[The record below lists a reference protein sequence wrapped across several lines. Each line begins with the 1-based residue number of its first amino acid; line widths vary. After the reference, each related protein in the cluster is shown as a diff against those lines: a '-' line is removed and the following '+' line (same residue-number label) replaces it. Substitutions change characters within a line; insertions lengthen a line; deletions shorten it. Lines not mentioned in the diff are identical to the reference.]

1 MLKVR
6 IELNAPS
13 AAKCVHL
20 YIITAF
26 LNVVAV
32 FILVFKCLTENNL
45 IDRTVLIVIVSN
57 VMGSRQF
64 VLNKSLTLKVLTHA
78 HKLGHLGCTL
88 CHRICDMSGFS
99 LLKRPFISHS
109 RAQRKLWK
117 VICQVGILRGI
128 FGSVNHFVN
137 AVMLEMWQC
146 RFHIRRCFHLHRE
159 MCKWATDVTKKG
171 FKFRVFSDEKQQL
184 HAHECSRFWF
194 SLPGYMMADKAF

>member
-88 CHRICDMSGFS
+88 CHQICDMSGFS

-109 RAQRKLWK
+109 RAQTVESHLSSWNPA
-117 VICQVGILRGI
+117 G
-128 FGSVNHFVN
+128 HFWIS
-137 AVMLEMWQC
+137 ESFC
-146 RFHIRRCFHLHRE
+146 
-159 MCKWATDVTKKG
+159 
-171 FKFRVFSDEKQQL
+171 
-184 HAHECSRFWF
+184 ECSDAGNVTVSISHQTMFPPAPRD
-194 SLPGYMMADKAF
+194 L